1 MSRLVAKLDHT
12 SWGYLFQEQ
21 AWSLPRSLPFR
32 VQDVQGL
39 QRTQRA
45 GPWRVYPFILSF
57 FIHSLL
63 VLVQALSGHLRGGSH
78 DALS

>member
-1 MSRLVAKLDHT
+1 MARLPAKLAHT
-12 SWGYLFQEQ
+12 SWGCLFQELV
-21 AWSLPRSLPFR
+21 WPLPLSLPFR
-32 VQDVQGL
+32 VQDSQGL

-45 GPWRVYPFILSF
+45 GPWRMYPFILSF

-63 VLVQALSGHLRGGSH
+63 VLVQAPSGSWGGGSH